1 MTEEPTQQDELYVK
15 LKEEMQAEFTQLK
28 EAFESERK
36 ELNDTIAKLT
46 EQNQGLQRALVRQAT
61 TEPAPIEE
69 EHEPTEEELYQA
81 EIDRCA
87 QNTKQMMK
95 ELL

>member
-28 EAFESERK
+28 EAFETERN

-69 EHEPTEEELYQA
+69 PPKTEEELYRD

-87 QNTKQMMK
+87 RNTKQMMK